1 MGADI
6 SMVSDARNEDRRL
19 RRTTLLIGAF
29 FVGLLSAAFAQWP
42 PSVTES
48 YGDQLIMGMVRT
60 RPLRLVPYQ
69 IYSTE
74 QKQLIHFIFGTGML
88 QKPGKM
94 ASPPPLIDRYV
105 RDAGESDRIWRIVLR
120 RNVIFQDGTD
130 LRNQDVKFT
139 FEFLKRFGGFVLNRR
154 LNFQSIQQIVLDGD
168 LEVRFVLDQPN
179 PRFFEEFNDVAI
191 LSSRYY
197 RDAMTRGM
205 DVFEERPP
213 MGLGPFAIQSLSP
226 QRIQLKFHRHYFA
239 GRPFINSI
247 QIRLYD
253 SEQAMVDA
261 LVNGELDY
269 LELQDRRLAEQLH
282 QLMGKKILVFTIPR
296 PEKKVYFVLL
306 NVHAFPFQQRAVRE
320 AVQLAINREGLVE
333 RFKGKGQELANT
345 LFSETD
351 PVYYRPLFR
360 DGYDPSQALRLLAKA
375 GWKIDPQRGVLVNNG
390 QPFSFRL
397 YFSQFSTL
405 EETIARL
412 IKIYLGE
419 LNINVK
425 PVPIQEGE
433 KLDHVQANDFQA
445 MILSYSYNPDY
456 PLEAAEQFYFD
467 VLKGDLSKPNYTNSR
482 LDRLF
487 NAVYQRSGLREELFQ
502 RFQFYIRRD
511 RPAIFLF
518 FDQRIIVVLSS
529 RFHNVRSVFKKNGH
543 FFYRLNPIENWYV
556 PKELQKF
563 SF

>member
-1 MGADI
+1 M
-6 SMVSDARNEDRRL
+6 RNIN
-19 RRTTLLIGAF
+19 LLIAA
-29 FVGLLSAAFAQWP
+29 VGFALVSLLYPQWP

-48 YGDQLIMGMVRT
+48 YGDQLIMGMVRN
-60 RPLRLVPYQ
+60 RPLKLVPYQ
-69 IYSTE
+69 VYSTD
-74 QKQLIHFIFGTGML
+74 QKQLIHFVFGTGLL

-105 RDAGESDRIWRIVLR
+105 RDAGQSDRVWRIVLR

-139 FEFLKRFGGFVLNRR
+139 FEFLKRFGGYVLNRR
-154 LNFQSIQQIVLDGD
+154 LNFQSIQQIDLDGD
-168 LEVRFVLDQPN
+168 LEVRFVLDRPN

-197 RDAMTRGM
+197 REAMTRGM
-205 DVFEERPP
+205 EVFEEKTP
-213 MGLGPFAIQSLSP
+213 MGLGPFAVESISP
-226 QRIQLKFHRHYFA
+226 ERIQLKFHRHYFA
-239 GRPFINSI
+239 GRPFINNI
-247 QIRLYD
+247 QVRLYD

-296 PEKKVYFVLL
+296 PEKKLFFILL
-306 NVHAFPFQQRAVRE
+306 NLRGFPFQQRGVRE
-320 AVQLAINREGLVE
+320 AIQLAINREGLVE
-333 RFKGKGQELANT
+333 RFKGTGQKLANT
-345 LFSETD
+345 LFAEGD

-360 DGYDPSQALRLLAKA
+360 GSYNPSRALDLLTQA
-375 GWKIDPQRGVLVNNG
+375 GWHIDSQKGVLVKNG
-390 QPFSFRL
+390 RPFSFKL

-405 EETIARL
+405 EESIARL
-412 IKIYLGE
+412 VKIYLGE
-419 LNINVK
+419 LNINVQ
-425 PVPIQEGE
+425 PVPIPEGE
-433 KLDHVQANDFQA
+433 KLDHVQNNDFQA
-445 MILSYSYNPDY
+445 MILTYSYDPNY

-467 VLKGDLSKPNYTNSR
+467 VLKGDLSNPNYTNSR

-487 NAVYQRSGLREELFQ
+487 NAVYQRPELREELFH
-502 RFQFYIRRD
+502 RFQFYIKRD

-529 RFHNVRSVFKKNGH
+529 RFHNVRSVFKQDGH

-556 PKELQKF
+556 PKELQKYNF
-563 SF
+563 